1 MSEENAAI
9 VERWIRAYHDRNL
22 AALEEIADPAIEL
35 RPASTE
41 PLAGHEGL
49 AAWAARGWEGEA
61 PHYPS
66 IERLIVRGDIVFGLI
81 NIEMRS
87 YETGEV
93 LRVLPVGARWRIAG
107 GRVAEWAA
115 RPDREAL
122 LEEAGEA

>member
-9 VERWIRAYHDRNL
+9 VERWIRAYHDRDL

-35 RPASTE
+35 TPATSE
-41 PLAGHEGL
+41 PLTGHAGL
-49 AAWAARGWEGEA
+49 AAWTARGWKGET

-66 IERLIVRGDIVFGLI
+66 IERLIVRGDTVFGLL

-93 LRVLPVGARWRIAG
+93 MRVLPVGARWRIAD
-107 GRVAEWAA
+107 GRVAAWAA
-115 RPDREAL
+115 RPDRQAL